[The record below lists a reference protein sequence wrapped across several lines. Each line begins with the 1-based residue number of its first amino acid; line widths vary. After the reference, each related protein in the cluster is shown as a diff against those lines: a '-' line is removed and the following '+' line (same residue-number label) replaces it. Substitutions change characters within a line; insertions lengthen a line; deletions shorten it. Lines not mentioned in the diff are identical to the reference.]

1 MQHIFLLSDSTGE
14 TVERVVRAALSQ
26 FKDVDYQLHLQN
38 RLRTRQYVQRALD
51 EALEVKGIV
60 VYTLVDSA
68 LSQMVRTWGEEH
80 EVITLDLITPLL
92 FKLSEFLLVA
102 PRQEPGLLHQL
113 DADYYRRIEAVNFT
127 VQHDDG
133 QGVNAIFKSDIILV
147 GISRTSKTPL
157 SMYLAHRG
165 YKTANVPLVM
175 GIEPPAEL
183 KQVDQKKI
191 VGLLIDPNRLIEL
204 RRERLR
210 SMGQSERST
219 YCDYERVEEEMTFC
233 RRLYRANPEWLVI
246 DVTRKSVE
254 ESASEI
260 LRKRSLNPGSY

>member
-1 MQHIFLLSDSTGE
+1 MQHIFLISDSTGE

-26 FKDVDYQLHLQN
+26 FKNVDYQLHLLN

-60 VYTLVDSA
+60 VYTLVDSSLA
-68 LSQMVRTWGEEH
+68 QMVRTWGEEH
-80 EVITLDLITPLL
+80 EIITLDLITPLL

-102 PRQEPGLLHQL
+102 PQQEPGLLHQL
-113 DADYYRRIEAVNFT
+113 DADYYKRIEAVNFT

-133 QGVNAIFKSDIILV
+133 QGVSAIHKADIILV

-191 VGLLIDPNRLIEL
+191 VGLLIDPNRLVEI

-210 SMGQSERST
+210 SMGQSERSS
-219 YCDYERVEEEMTFC
+219 YSDYERVEEEMSFC
-233 RRLYRANPEWLVI
+233 RRLYRSNPDWLVI
-246 DVTRKSVE
+246 DVTRRSVE

-260 LRKRSLNPGSY
+260 LRKQRLNPGSY

>member
-26 FKDVDYQLHLQN
+26 FKDVDYQIHLLN
-38 RLRTRQYVQRALD
+38 RLRTKQYVQRALD
-51 EALEVKGIV
+51 AALEARGIV
-60 VYTLVDSA
+60 VYTLVDSSLA
-68 LSQMVRTWGEEH
+68 QMVRTWGEEH
-80 EVITLDLITPLL
+80 EIITLDLITPLL

-102 PRQEPGLLHQL
+102 PREEPGLLHQL

-133 QGVNAIFKSDIILV
+133 QGLSAICKADLILV

-175 GIEPPAEL
+175 GIDPPAEL
-183 KQVDQKKI
+183 KEVDQGKI
-191 VGLLIDPNRLIEL
+191 IGLLIDPNRLIEI

-210 SMGQSERST
+210 SMGQTERSS
-219 YCDYERVEEEMTFC
+219 YCDFDRVEEEMTFC
-233 RRLYRANPEWLVI
+233 RRLFRENPDWLVI

-260 LRKRSLNPGSY
+260 LRKKCLNPGSF

>member
-26 FKDVDYQLHLQN
+26 FKDVDYQLHLLN

-51 EALEVKGIV
+51 EVLAVKGIV

-68 LSQMVRTWGEEH
+68 LSQLVRSWGEEH
-80 EVITLDLITPLL
+80 EIITLDLISPLL
-92 FKLSEFLLVA
+92 FKLSQFLLVA
-102 PRQEPGLLHQL
+102 PRQEPGLQYQL
-113 DADYYRRIEAVNFT
+113 DADYYKRIEAVNFT

-133 QGVNAIFKSDIILV
+133 QGVSAIVKADLILV

-175 GIEPPAEL
+175 GIEPPTEL
-183 KQVDQKKI
+183 QEVDQKKI
-191 VGLLIDPNRLIEL
+191 IGLLIDPNRLIEI
-204 RRERLR
+204 RKERLR
-210 SMGQSERST
+210 SMGQPERSS
-219 YCDYERVEEEMTFC
+219 YSDFDRVEEEMTFC
-233 RRLYRANPEWLVI
+233 RRLYKANPGWLII

-260 LRKRSLNPGSY
+260 LRKRNLNPGSY

>member
-26 FKDVDYQLHLQN
+26 FRNVDYQLHLLN

-51 EALEVKGIV
+51 DVLEVKGIV

-68 LSQMVRTWGEEH
+68 LAQLVRGWGEEH
-80 EVITLDLITPLL
+80 GITTLDLITPLL

-102 PRQEPGLLHQL
+102 PRQEPGLQYQL
-113 DADYYRRIEAVNFT
+113 DADYYKRIEAVNFT

-133 QGVNAIFKSDIILV
+133 QGVSAIAKADLILV

-183 KQVDQKKI
+183 KEVDQKKI
-191 VGLLIDPNRLIEL
+191 IGLLIDPNRLIEI

-210 SMGQSERST
+210 SMGHTERSS
-219 YCDYERVEEEMTFC
+219 YCDFDRVEEEMTFC
-233 RRLYRANPEWLVI
+233 RRLYRANPDWLVI

-260 LRKRSLNPGSY
+260 LRKRHLNPGSY

>member
-26 FKDVDYQLHLQN
+26 FKDVDYQLHLLN

-51 EALEVKGIV
+51 EVLLVKGIV

-68 LSQMVRTWGEEH
+68 LSQLVRTWGEQNEI
-80 EVITLDLITPLL
+80 ITLDLITPLL

-102 PRQEPGLLHQL
+102 PRQEPGLQYQL
-113 DADYYRRIEAVNFT
+113 DADYYKRIEAVNFT

-133 QGVNAIFKSDIILV
+133 QGVSAIAKADLILV

-175 GIEPPAEL
+175 GIEPPTEL
-183 KQVDQKKI
+183 KEVDQKKI
-191 VGLLIDPNRLIEL
+191 IALLIDPNRLIEI

-210 SMGQSERST
+210 SMGQTERSS
-219 YCDYERVEEEMTFC
+219 YCDFERVEEEMTFC
-233 RRLYRANPEWLVI
+233 RRLYRANPSWLVI

-260 LRKRSLNPGSY
+260 LRKRNLNPGSY